1 MNLMLK
7 GLSALAISLGAAT
20 TFAAPAYL
28 TTHNRTGEESNAYI
42 PGSIPSLYP
51 TAAYSTNQVYWNLV
65 RLACYG
71 HTTNGQCPALI
82 KMATNTANPIDI
94 GYVTMDLNT
103 GDITPKTLSAKG
115 YSLRVIGPGE
125 AEITKN

>member
-7 GLSALAISLGAAT
+7 SLSALAIGLSAAT
-20 TFAAPAYL
+20 AFAAPAYL

-42 PGSIPSLYP
+42 AGSIPSPYP
-51 TAAYSTNQVYWNLV
+51 TKAHSTNQVYWNLV

-71 HTTNGQCPALI
+71 NTTNGKCPALI
-82 KMATNTANPIDI
+82 KMATNTASPIDI
-94 GYVTMDLNT
+94 GYVTMDLDT
-103 GDITPKTLSAKG
+103 GDITPKVLSAKG
-115 YSLRVIGPGE
+115 YTLRAIGPGE